1 METLKEIKE
10 FYSSYA
16 VNSVCFNNTGIL
28 LASGSSYGEIILW
41 DIEV

>member
-1 METLKEIKE
+1 METFKEIKE
-10 FYSSYA
+10 FDTYSS

-28 LASGSSYGEIILW
+28 LASGSSEIIILW